1 MEKSKDYPFSMKATY
16 NLLFIILL
24 IYALIVAKDFLI
36 IIGLGVLFSYMIF
49 PFSYFLETK
58 KFPRALATAIAILSM
73 ITVFTGILFLI
84 YWQVSK
90 MIGDFP
96 QLKSQALLNVDQME
110 MFIES
115 NFGIDAS
122 KQHRWLKESVN
133 NLFESGSEFSKN
145 IFSGASSTMFKMFV
159 LPVFIFY
166 LLQYRDKFLKF
177 MLATVSREKK
187 PVSIIILKQISS
199 VIQNYMSGI
208 FVVIMILSVLYTLGL
223 YIIGF
228 QYALTFGII
237 AALFNFIPYFGSWLG
252 ASIPITFALLTAAS
266 PVVAIYVLIM
276 FVIVI
281 FIEHN
286 ILTPNITGVYI
297 NLNPLFTIFGIIVGG
312 MIWGIAGMLIV
323 LPTMATIKIIC
334 DNNEKL
340 THYGKLL
347 GHQSNFVHKNFFTMI
362 KDLIHKTQIEL

>member
-1 MEKSKDYPFSMKATY
+1 MKATY
-16 NLLFIILL
+16 TLLFTILL
-24 IYALIVAKDFLI
+24 FYSLIIAKHFLI

-49 PFSYFLETK
+49 PLSFLLEK
-58 KFPRALATAIAILSM
+58 KGAPRAIANLIAILSM
-73 ITVFTGILFLI
+73 IIVFSGVLFLI

-96 QLKSQALLNVDQME
+96 QLKAQALFNIDQLE

-145 IFSGASSTMFKMFV
+145 FFSGASSTAFKMGV

-187 PVSIIILKQISS
+187 QVSIIILKQIST
-199 VIQNYMSGI
+199 VIQNYMSGV
-208 FVVIMILSVLYTLGL
+208 FVVIMILSVLNSLGL
-223 YIIGF
+223 YILGF

-252 ASIPITFALLTAAS
+252 ASIPITFALLTGTS
-266 PVVAIYVLIM
+266 PFLPVYVLIM
-276 FVIVI
+276 FIIVI

-286 ILTPNITGVYI
+286 ILTPNITGVYV
-297 NLNPLFTIFGIIVGG
+297 NLNPLFTIFGIIIGG
-312 MIWGIAGMLIV
+312 MVWGIAGMLIV
-323 LPTMATIKIIC
+323 LPTMATIKIVC
-334 DNNEKL
+334 DNNDRLK
-340 THYGKLL
+340 HYGALL
-347 GHQSNFVHKNFFTMI
+347 GHQSEFVHKNFFTMV
-362 KDLIHKTQIEL
+362 KEMLKKSQVEL